1 MNHEHWMRHACML
14 ARRGTGHVSPNP
26 RVGAVVVRNNQIVA
40 EGWHKVFGGPHA
52 EANALAAFDGIID
65 GATLYV
71 TLEPCSH
78 IGKQPACTTAI
89 LASGIQTVV
98 VGMHDPNPNVQGGGI
113 EFLRQHGITVITDVC
128 REECMWINRFFTTW
142 VAQHRSYVIGK
153 IATTADGCARAT
165 THGGRWITSLA
176 SRTRVHDLRA
186 EVDCVL
192 SGIGTVLA
200 DDPLFTVRHVDGR
213 NPARAILDTTCSM
226 PPSTAIAQSAREIP
240 TYIFCS
246 NDASQSSEAQALR
259 ASGCIV
265 VPSLVI
271 NDRLDLGNVMTTLAS
286 FGFTS
291 VMVESG
297 PTLMQ
302 AMVQHGILDEI
313 EIHTGIGQGD
323 ASCIWDPV
331 CVSPDPHQYVQH
343 SVARCDGDTHTV
355 YTRSLA

>member
-26 RVGAVVVRNNQIVA
+26 RVGAVIVRDQQIVA
-40 EGWHKVFGGPHA
+40 EGWHKMFGGPHA
-52 EANALAAFDGIID
+52 EANALAVFDGTID

-98 VGMHDPNPNVQGGGI
+98 VGMYDPNPNVHGGGVDI
-113 EFLRQHGITVITDVC
+113 LRHHGITVITDVC
-128 REECMWINRFFTTW
+128 REECMWINRFFKTW
-142 VAQHRSYVIGK
+142 VAQQRSYVIGK

-165 THGGRWITSLA
+165 THDGRWITSVA
-176 SRTRVHDLRA
+176 SRTRVHELRA

-192 SGIGTVLA
+192 SGIGTVVA
-200 DDPLFTVRHVDGR
+200 DDPLFTVRLVDGR
-213 NPARAILDTTCSM
+213 SPARAILDTTCSITT
-226 PPSTAIAQSAREIP
+226 PTKIVQTAREVS

-246 NDASQSSEAQALR
+246 EHASRSSRAAALR
-259 ASGCIV
+259 ASGCFIV
-265 VPSLVI
+265 PTPVI
-271 NDRLDLGNVMTTLAS
+271 DDRLDLGNVMTTLAS

-331 CVSPDPHQYVQH
+331 CVSPEPHQYVQH
-343 SVARCDGDTHTV
+343 SVARCGGDTHTV